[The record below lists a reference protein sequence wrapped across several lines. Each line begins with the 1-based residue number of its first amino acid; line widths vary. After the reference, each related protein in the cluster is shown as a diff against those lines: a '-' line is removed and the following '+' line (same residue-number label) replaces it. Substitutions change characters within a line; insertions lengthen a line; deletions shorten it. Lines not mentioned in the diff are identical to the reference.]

1 MTLEDIYDIVRD
13 NEKKLDKL
21 LKLLEE
27 TKNDTI
33 KQIKNIAEDI
43 IADDGWVN
51 DSHTESEHAG
61 IKAGLYALIHHLE
74 ETEDG
79 I

>member
-27 TKNDTI
+27 TKD
-33 KQIKNIAEDI
+33 A
-43 IADDGWVN
+43 
-51 DSHTESEHAG
+51 
-61 IKAGLYALIHHLE
+61 
-74 ETEDG
+74 
-79 I
+79 

>member
-74 ETEDG
+74 ETEDA
-79 I
+79 